1 MAVAGNTSEPADTA
15 APEASGAPEAGTPA
29 RRPRGRQEV
38 REALLEAAQ
47 RLIAEQ
53 GPANVRLREIADAAG
68 VNFGLVY
75 QYLGTREDLLH
86 EVYQRVAVRSA
97 TRFEHIEALADVVD
111 IFLTIADGSIGRI
124 MGWAALEGGYSV
136 DGVFGHSPAQD
147 QVAGIISREA
157 RQHDHEVPDEEA
169 RVFAAF
175 LQVVALGWRL
185 FRPIG
190 LATAGVDPAAVDADA
205 LVTKWLHLL
214 SDAVVRG
221 DPATHTAPPA

>member
-1 MAVAGNTSEPADTA
+1 MGVAGNTSEPVDAA
-15 APEASGAPEAGTPA
+15 APEASEAGAPA

-47 RLIAEQ
+47 RLIAQQ

-86 EVYQRVAVRSA
+86 EVYQRVAARSA

-111 IFLTIADGSIGRI
+111 IFLTTADGSIGRI
-124 MGWAALEGGYSV
+124 MGWAALEGGYSA
-136 DGVFGHSPAQD
+136 DVFGPSPALE

-157 RQHDHEVPDEEA
+157 RQHEREVPDEEA

-175 LQVVALGWRL
+175 LLVVSLGWRL

-190 LATAGVDPAAVDADA
+190 LATAGVDPTMVDADA
-205 LVTKWLHLL
+205 MVTKWLHLL
-214 SDAVVRG
+214 SEAFVLG
-221 DPATHTAPPA
+221 QPAASPAPPA

>member
-1 MAVAGNTSEPADTA
+1 MGVGGNTSEPVDPAV
-15 APEASGAPEAGTPA
+15 PEASEAGARA

-53 GPANVRLREIADAAG
+53 GPANVRLREIADVAG

-75 QYLGTREDLLH
+75 QYLGTREDLLR
-86 EVYQRVAVRSA
+86 EVYQRVAARSA
-97 TRFEHIEALADVVD
+97 ARLEHIEALADVID
-111 IFLTIADGSIGRI
+111 IFLTTSDGSIGRI
-124 MGWAALEGGYSV
+124 MGWAALEGGYSA
-136 DGVFGHSPAQD
+136 DVFGHSPAQD

-157 RQHDHEVPDEEA
+157 HQHDREVPDDEA

-190 LATAGVDPAAVDADA
+190 LATAGVDPATVDADEM
-205 LVTKWLHLL
+205 VTRWLHLL
-214 SDAVVRG
+214 SDAFVHG
-221 DPATHTAPPA
+221 QPTTSPAPPA